1 MTRSFGDQL
10 AATVG
15 VVCEPEVKEYFIKEE
30 DKCVVIASDGL
41 WEYVNNESCVE
52 IAQEY
57 YAKNIMREELT
68 EVLYREAK
76 KRWKE
81 NNINID
87 DITIVVIEL

>member
-1 MTRSFGDQL
+1 MS
-10 AATVG
+10 
-15 VVCEPEVKEYFIKEE
+15 
-30 DKCVVIASDGL
+30 
-41 WEYVNNESCVE
+41 NESCVE
-52 IAQEY
+52 IAQGY